1 MKDPTALPLALYRA
15 NSELQSRLAELVQ
28 DSALMWLEF
37 GQRMINEGLVDGS
50 SDVQEMLRTQD
61 WQKLLSLPADAF
73 WRQLQQR
80 FGDHQAAAEIALAAQ
95 AGFAQGVQEAL
106 QAWQRDTVAALDEAG
121 LASAAPAFDP
131 AWANVFEGWDAWLH
145 PHGVAAAGASDGA
158 ARRPAT
164 RHATAAKKKPP
175 AKKAPSRSSSTS
187 GKPARH

>member
-37 GQRMINEGLVDGS
+37 GQRMINEGMVDDS

-80 FGDHQAAAEIALAAQ
+80 FGDHQAALANGGKDNGAPGERPYHPGYY
-95 AGFAQGVQEAL
+95 AAF
-106 QAWQRDTVAALDEAG
+106 ALDPDGNNIEVVFHGPATY
-121 LASAAPAFDP
+121 SADS
-131 AWANVFEGWDAWLH
+131 VKVSFEG
-145 PHGVAAAGASDGA
+145 
-158 ARRPAT
+158 
-164 RHATAAKKKPP
+164 
-175 AKKAPSRSSSTS
+175 
-187 GKPARH
+187 